1 MYEWKRGVKLKGDDG
16 RTPIEGVDFVIPKA
30 IKGEDGKTP
39 IKGTDYFTDEEISSI
54 KESITPVKGRDY
66 FDGNNGSPD
75 TGFDIVDKISKLEG
89 DDRLSFDV
97 LKDTPTFQQLRR
109 DISSR
114 DYDLVELKDVSV
126 SSPSNGQVL
135 KYNSSTGKWGNGT
148 DSSNAPGGANKQA
161 QFNQDGIFGTDPLY
175 TYDKDTQTLSVVNFS
190 ANLITDATWDGDVI
204 TMDKGGTGQNLN
216 DPGADSLMGWDEADG
231 AIGFWSLG
239 NGLVYDTVGN
249 SLSVDDTVFL
259 SIADANTN
267 YLRLDGT
274 NDPITGDVTFNDN
287 VDLEFGSVASLR
299 WDTADANANF
309 LKLNLPTP
317 GAVDLAGLMLGV
329 GISGVD
335 TALFNGITQTFLG
348 GFNAADDNE
357 YWYHT
362 YNPTSG
368 FGGTGGQAEWI
379 SSGDMLIEI
388 GGSLAGTSG
397 MNVRPPSGVDKL
409 MRVSYRGGG
418 TATTCRFEFGEQGAT
433 GVFFFHD
440 GSFDQSG
447 WGLTTLSGRQ
457 MIISDSANWTNSRD
471 FDIPV
476 MTDPIL
482 VVGSSLNVNTDN
494 GEIVSICADGM
505 RGGAVTTAAWTT
517 STFAMETDR
526 APKNFT
532 VGAASARQNASS
544 QTNKTGGTYSIRAGN
559 GNILDSTSG
568 IGGNIDLYPG
578 SQDDDNNGEPGR
590 VRMLLPQTTNFVRVG
605 GVLET
610 NTTEVG
616 NVGVGEDNLMT
627 YTLPGFSLQ
636 KTGDSVRIR
645 AAGVFAAN
653 ANNKNVKLYFG
664 ASVIVTTGALG
675 FNGTEWSIDAI
686 VMRDGATA
694 QKASGNLITNDALLP
709 VTTNYI
715 APGETM
721 TGNITIKCTG
731 EGTSNNDIV
740 QEMFIIEYLPAN

>member
-1 MYEWKRGVKLKGDDG
+1 MQLQVNY
-16 RTPIEGVDFVIPKA
+16 
-30 IKGEDGKTP
+30 DGKLTRKTP
-39 IKGTDYFTDEEISSI
+39 
-54 KESITPVKGRDY
+54 
-66 FDGNNGSPD
+66 
-75 TGFDIVDKISKLEG
+75 
-89 DDRLSFDV
+89 
-97 LKDTPTFQQLRR
+97 
-109 DISSR
+109 
-114 DYDLVELKDVSV
+114 
-126 SSPSNGQVL
+126 
-135 KYNSSTGKWGNGT
+135 
-148 DSSNAPGGANKQA
+148 PGGANKQV
-161 QFNQDGIFGTDPLY
+161 QFNDGGAFGGEAGFE
-175 TYDKDTQTLSVVNFS
+175 YDKDTNTLSVTNIS
-190 ANLITDATWDGDVI
+190 ANNITDATWDGDVI
-204 TMDKGGTGQNLN
+204 TLDKGGTGQNLN

-231 AIGFWSLG
+231 QVNFWALG
-239 NGLVYDTVGN
+239 NGLIYDTIAN
-249 SLSVDDTVFL
+249 SLAVDDTVFL
-259 SIADANTN
+259 SIANANTD

-274 NDPITGDVTFNDN
+274 NDPITGNVTFNDDI
-287 VDLEFGSVASLR
+287 DLEFGGVASFR
-299 WDTADANANF
+299 WDTSDANANF

-317 GAVDLAGLMLGV
+317 GATDLAGLMLGV
-329 GISGVD
+329 GISGTD
-335 TALFNGITQTFLG
+335 LALFDGVTQTFLG
-348 GFNAADDNE
+348 LFNASDNTE
-357 YWYHT
+357 YMYHT
-362 YNPTSG
+362 YNPTGG

-379 SSGDMLIEI
+379 SSGDMLLEI

-397 MNVRPPSGVDKL
+397 INVRPPSGVNKL

-418 TATTCRFEFGEQGAT
+418 TATTCRFEFGEQGAS
-433 GVFFFHD
+433 GVYFFHD

-457 MIISDSANWTNSRD
+457 MIISDSANWTNTRD

-494 GEIVSICADGM
+494 GEIVSIDY
-505 RGGAVTTAAWTT
+505 RGIRSGAVSSSGWTG

-526 APKNFT
+526 AAQNFT

-544 QTNKTGGTYSIRAGN
+544 QTNKTGATLNLRAGN

-568 IGGNIDLYPG
+568 IGGNVDIYPG

-590 VRMLLPQTTNFVRVG
+590 VRFLLPQTTNFVRIG

-616 NVGVGEDNLMT
+616 NVGAGEDNLMT

-686 VMRDGATA
+686 VMRDGAAA